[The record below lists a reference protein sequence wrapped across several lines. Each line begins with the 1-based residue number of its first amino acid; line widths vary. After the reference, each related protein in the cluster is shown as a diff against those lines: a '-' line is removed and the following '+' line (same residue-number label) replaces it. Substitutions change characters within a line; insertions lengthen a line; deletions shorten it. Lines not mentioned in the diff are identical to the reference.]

1 MGRRRTEMGEQA
13 GSGEYGGSGG
23 RSYIQSKGA
32 SEGGAGHVHG
42 IYGRPRNGHRTTDM
56 GSYMERV
63 SEVRAARGQREI
75 S

>member
-1 MGRRRTEMGEQA
+1 MGEQV

-23 RSYIQSKGA
+23 RSYTQRKGA
-32 SEGGAGHVHG
+32 SGGGAGHVHG
-42 IYGRPRNGHRTTDM
+42 IYGRLRDGHRTTDM
-56 GSYMERV
+56 GAHMERV